1 MWPRLTVC
9 MLIACLAAQV
19 SAGEESKPR
28 TQSTGKAAGTPSKPK
43 PAKPAKPATAKQT
56 PSKPAASATAGQ
68 QPPARSKSTPG
79 KQEADRGAAANAP
92 EPARTEDKPT
102 TAAADCK
109 VQAATETGP
118 VSYTVPIPT
127 PGSRQLVSQ
136 CLMPA
141 KQAVALAARGAL
153 LIVDTRSEPEFERYR
168 IPGSMNIPAA
178 FVKTKAFL
186 RGHAFVLANAG
197 QTSAALEET
206 CEALRAAGFKQAAV
220 LRGGLSG
227 WKKAQGVVEGD
238 LLAQRELDRM
248 QPVEYAEEGAYGD
261 WLVASVADLPAQ
273 ELTKFFPK
281 AMPLPNAKDD
291 TKFITDLDA
300 AMIKRARK
308 GLDLKVLI
316 VDDDGSRIERL
327 ESRLPAALAGQ
338 VFFLE
343 GGVAGYRRFWSE
355 QAAIWAALDRG
366 PKQPRCGA

>member
-1 MWPRLTVC
+1 
-9 MLIACLAAQV
+9 V
-19 SAGEESKPR
+19 SA
-28 TQSTGKAAGTPSKPK
+28 
-43 PAKPAKPATAKQT
+43 AT
-56 PSKPAASATAGQ
+56 
-68 QPPARSKSTPG
+68 
-79 KQEADRGAAANAP
+79 D
-92 EPARTEDKPT
+92 
-102 TAAADCK
+102 
-109 VQAATETGP
+109 TGP

-127 PGSRQLVSQ
+127 PGSKQRVAQ

-141 KQAVALAARGAL
+141 RQAVALAAKGSL

-186 RGHAFVLANAG
+186 RGQAFVLASEG
-197 QTSAALEET
+197 QTTAALEET

-227 WKKAQGVVEGD
+227 WKKAKGTVEGD
-238 LLAQRELDRM
+238 LLAQRDLDRM
-248 QPVEYAEEGAYGD
+248 KAVEYAEEGAYGD
-261 WLVASVADLPAQ
+261 WLVASVADMPAQ

-281 AMPLPNAKDD
+281 AMALPNAKDD
-291 TKFITDLDA
+291 TKFSVSLGA
-300 AMIKRARK
+300 AIAKRARK
-308 GLDLKVLI
+308 GLDLKVLV

-327 ESRLPAALAGQ
+327 ESRLPPTLAGQ

-366 PKQPRCGA
+366 PKKPRCGA